1 MSDTAA
7 VRALRTMDLIPYIL
21 EHPGISINQLSKNFA
36 VTEKEI
42 EKDLQL
48 AFMCG
53 LPGYTP
59 YELIDL
65 TYEDGVVSIIDPQVL
80 NKPRSFSSN
89 ERVVIALG
97 LEILKN
103 INSSNDDNLKK
114 IENLSKKFM
123 DEESGDSV
131 MIVEQNLTFP
141 FLNIIN
147 QAVFETRVIVFD
159 YQSISK
165 DVLSNRK
172 VTPYK
177 LFLQNGN
184 LYLSGYDYHAQS
196 DRIFKAD
203 QIVNCAIGGQAN
215 LGQAS
220 SPQKEETVEL
230 IVDLKAVNFIERN
243 STIIIDQK
251 MRNGQLHVKLKVSNF
266 DWLKRAILSNCSP
279 RIQEKPTRSRPFSGT
294 CARTPGKRPASS
306 SPTPPP
312 PPASF
317 STRPSCSTRNSLR
330 SRNVQTSAQ
339 WLWCCSPPARTPAR
353 CPQSREIWRPAPP
366 RSPPPARD
374 PSMKRRSARSPRLS
388 GWMPARRAASPSRWS
403 GTSRISS

>member
-131 MIVEQNLTFP
+131 MIVEQNITFP

-172 VTPYK
+172 VAPYK

-203 QIVNCAIGGQAN
+203 QIVNCAIGDQAN
-215 LGQAS
+215 LGQAN

-230 IVDLKAVNFIERN
+230 VVDLKAVNFIERN

-266 DWLKRAILSNCSP
+266 DWLKRAILSN
-279 RIQEKPTRSRPFSGT
+279 
-294 CARTPGKRPASS
+294 A
-306 SPTPPP
+306 
-312 PPASF
+312 
-317 STRPSCSTRNSLR
+317 PSIKVIS
-330 SRNVQTSAQ
+330 
-339 WLWCCSPPARTPAR
+339 
-353 CPQSREIWRPAPP
+353 PQSLASEVEQMASDLI
-366 RSPPPARD
+366 
-374 PSMKRRSARSPRLS
+374 SAYSGLS
-388 GWMPARRAASPSRWS
+388 
-403 GTSRISS
+403 

>member
-203 QIVNCAIGGQAN
+203 QIVNCAIGDQAN
-215 LGQAS
+215 LGQAN

-243 STIIIDQK
+243 STIIIDQE
-251 MRNGQLHVKLKVSNF
+251 MRNGQLHVKLKVSNI
-266 DWLKRAILSNCSP
+266 DWLKRAILSN
-279 RIQEKPTRSRPFSGT
+279 
-294 CARTPGKRPASS
+294 A
-306 SPTPPP
+306 
-312 PPASF
+312 
-317 STRPSCSTRNSLR
+317 PSIKVIS
-330 SRNVQTSAQ
+330 
-339 WLWCCSPPARTPAR
+339 
-353 CPQSREIWRPAPP
+353 PQSLASQVEQIA
-366 RSPPPARD
+366 SD
-374 PSMKRRSARSPRLS
+374 LISAYSGLS
-388 GWMPARRAASPSRWS
+388 
-403 GTSRISS
+403 

>member
-172 VTPYK
+172 VAPYK

-215 LGQAS
+215 LGQAN

-251 MRNGQLHVKLKVSNF
+251 MRNGQLHVKLKVSNI
-266 DWLKRAILSNCSP
+266 DWLKRAILSN
-279 RIQEKPTRSRPFSGT
+279 
-294 CARTPGKRPASS
+294 A
-306 SPTPPP
+306 
-312 PPASF
+312 
-317 STRPSCSTRNSLR
+317 PSIKVIS
-330 SRNVQTSAQ
+330 
-339 WLWCCSPPARTPAR
+339 
-353 CPQSREIWRPAPP
+353 PQSLASEVEQMASDLI
-366 RSPPPARD
+366 
-374 PSMKRRSARSPRLS
+374 SAYSGLS
-388 GWMPARRAASPSRWS
+388 
-403 GTSRISS
+403 

>member
-1 MSDTAA
+1 
-7 VRALRTMDLIPYIL
+7 MDLIPYIL
-21 EHPGISINQLSKNFA
+21 EHPGISITQLSKDFA

-103 INSSNDDNLKK
+103 INLLNDENLKK

-123 DEESGDSV
+123 DEESGSV
-131 MIVEQNLTFP
+131 MIVEQNLAFP

-147 QAVFETRVIVFD
+147 QAIFETRFIVFD

-165 DVLSNRK
+165 DEISNRK
-172 VTPYK
+172 VAPYK

-184 LYLSGYDYHAQS
+184 LYLSGYDYDAQS

-203 QIVNCAIGGQAN
+203 QIVNCAIGGQAS
-215 LGQAS
+215 LGQAN
-220 SPQKEETVEL
+220 SPQEEETVEL
-230 IVDLKAVNFIERN
+230 TVDLKAVNFIERN
-243 STIIIDQK
+243 STIITDQE
-251 MRNGQLHVKLKVSNF
+251 MRNGQLHVKLKVSNM
-266 DWLKRAILSNCSP
+266 DWLKRAILSN
-279 RIQEKPTRSRPFSGT
+279 
-294 CARTPGKRPASS
+294 A
-306 SPTPPP
+306 
-312 PPASF
+312 
-317 STRPSCSTRNSLR
+317 PSIEVIS
-330 SRNVQTSAQ
+330 
-339 WLWCCSPPARTPAR
+339 
-353 CPQSREIWRPAPP
+353 PQSLASEVQQMASDLI
-366 RSPPPARD
+366 
-374 PSMKRRSARSPRLS
+374 SAYSDLR
-388 GWMPARRAASPSRWS
+388 
-403 GTSRISS
+403 

>member
-21 EHPGISINQLSKNFA
+21 EHPGISITQLSKDFA

-103 INSSNDDNLKK
+103 INSSNEDNLKK

-123 DEESGDSV
+123 DEESGSV
-131 MIVEQNLTFP
+131 MIIEQNLAFP

-147 QAVFETRVIVFD
+147 QAIFETRFIVFD

-165 DVLSNRK
+165 DEISNRK
-172 VTPYK
+172 VAPYK

-184 LYLSGYDYHAQS
+184 LYLSGYDYDAQS

-203 QIVNCAIGGQAN
+203 QIVNCAIGGQAS
-215 LGQAS
+215 LGQAN
-220 SPQKEETVEL
+220 SPQEEETVEL
-230 IVDLKAVNFIERN
+230 TVDLKAVNFIERN
-243 STIIIDQK
+243 STIITDQE
-251 MRNGQLHVKLKVSNF
+251 MRNGQLHVKLKVSNM
-266 DWLKRAILSNCSP
+266 DWLKRAILSN
-279 RIQEKPTRSRPFSGT
+279 
-294 CARTPGKRPASS
+294 A
-306 SPTPPP
+306 
-312 PPASF
+312 
-317 STRPSCSTRNSLR
+317 PSIEVIS
-330 SRNVQTSAQ
+330 
-339 WLWCCSPPARTPAR
+339 
-353 CPQSREIWRPAPP
+353 PQSLASEVQQMASDLI
-366 RSPPPARD
+366 
-374 PSMKRRSARSPRLS
+374 SAYSDLR
-388 GWMPARRAASPSRWS
+388 
-403 GTSRISS
+403 

>member
-21 EHPGISINQLSKNFA
+21 EHPGISIKQLSKDFA

-80 NKPRSFSSN
+80 DKPRSFSSN

-103 INSSNDDNLKK
+103 INSSNEDNLKK
-114 IENLSKKFM
+114 VENLSKKFM
-123 DEESGDSV
+123 DEESGSV
-131 MIVEQNLTFP
+131 MIVEQNLAFP

-147 QAVFETRVIVFD
+147 QAIFETRVIVFD

-165 DVLSNRK
+165 DEISNRK
-172 VTPYK
+172 VAPYK

-184 LYLSGYDYHAQS
+184 LYLSGYDYDAQS

-203 QIVNCAIGGQAN
+203 QIVNCAIGGQAS
-215 LGQAS
+215 LGQAN
-220 SPQKEETVEL
+220 SPQEEETVEL
-230 IVDLKAVNFIERN
+230 TVDLKAVNFIERN
-243 STIIIDQK
+243 STIITDQE
-251 MRNGQLHVKLKVSNF
+251 MRNGQLHVELKVSNME
-266 DWLKRAILSNCSP
+266 WLKRAILSN
-279 RIQEKPTRSRPFSGT
+279 
-294 CARTPGKRPASS
+294 A
-306 SPTPPP
+306 
-312 PPASF
+312 
-317 STRPSCSTRNSLR
+317 PSIKVIS
-330 SRNVQTSAQ
+330 
-339 WLWCCSPPARTPAR
+339 
-353 CPQSREIWRPAPP
+353 PQSLASEVQQMASDLI
-366 RSPPPARD
+366 
-374 PSMKRRSARSPRLS
+374 SAYSDLR
-388 GWMPARRAASPSRWS
+388 
-403 GTSRISS
+403 

>member
-172 VTPYK
+172 VAPYK

-203 QIVNCAIGGQAN
+203 QIVNCAIGNQAN
-215 LGQAS
+215 LGQAN

-230 IVDLKAVNFIERN
+230 VVDLKAVNFIERN

-266 DWLKRAILSNCSP
+266 DWLKRAILSN
-279 RIQEKPTRSRPFSGT
+279 
-294 CARTPGKRPASS
+294 A
-306 SPTPPP
+306 
-312 PPASF
+312 
-317 STRPSCSTRNSLR
+317 PSIKVIS
-330 SRNVQTSAQ
+330 
-339 WLWCCSPPARTPAR
+339 
-353 CPQSREIWRPAPP
+353 PQSLASEVEQMASDLI
-366 RSPPPARD
+366 
-374 PSMKRRSARSPRLS
+374 SAYSGLS
-388 GWMPARRAASPSRWS
+388 KNVG
-403 GTSRISS
+403 

>member
-123 DEESGDSV
+123 DEESDDSV

-203 QIVNCAIGGQAN
+203 QIVNCAIGDQAN
-215 LGQAS
+215 LGQAN

-243 STIIIDQK
+243 STIIIDQE
-251 MRNGQLHVKLKVSNF
+251 MRNGQLHVKLKVSNI
-266 DWLKRAILSNCSP
+266 DWLKRAILSN
-279 RIQEKPTRSRPFSGT
+279 
-294 CARTPGKRPASS
+294 A
-306 SPTPPP
+306 
-312 PPASF
+312 
-317 STRPSCSTRNSLR
+317 PSIKVIS
-330 SRNVQTSAQ
+330 
-339 WLWCCSPPARTPAR
+339 
-353 CPQSREIWRPAPP
+353 PQSLASQVEQIA
-366 RSPPPARD
+366 SD
-374 PSMKRRSARSPRLS
+374 LISAYSGLS
-388 GWMPARRAASPSRWS
+388 
-403 GTSRISS
+403 

>member
-131 MIVEQNLTFP
+131 MIVEQNITFP

-172 VTPYK
+172 VAPYK

-203 QIVNCAIGGQAN
+203 QIVNCAIGDQAN
-215 LGQAS
+215 LGQAN
-220 SPQKEETVEL
+220 SPQKEEAIEL

-266 DWLKRAILSNCSP
+266 DWLKRAILSN
-279 RIQEKPTRSRPFSGT
+279 
-294 CARTPGKRPASS
+294 A
-306 SPTPPP
+306 
-312 PPASF
+312 
-317 STRPSCSTRNSLR
+317 PSIKVIS
-330 SRNVQTSAQ
+330 
-339 WLWCCSPPARTPAR
+339 
-353 CPQSREIWRPAPP
+353 PQSLASEVEQMASDLI
-366 RSPPPARD
+366 
-374 PSMKRRSARSPRLS
+374 SAYSGLS
-388 GWMPARRAASPSRWS
+388 
-403 GTSRISS
+403 

>member
-1 MSDTAA
+1 
-7 VRALRTMDLIPYIL
+7 
-21 EHPGISINQLSKNFA
+21 
-36 VTEKEI
+36 
-42 EKDLQL
+42 
-48 AFMCG
+48 MCG

-103 INSSNDDNLKK
+103 INASNDDNLKK

-215 LGQAS
+215 LGQAN

-251 MRNGQLHVKLKVSNF
+251 MRNGQLHVKLKVSNI
-266 DWLKRAILSNCSP
+266 DWLKRAILSN
-279 RIQEKPTRSRPFSGT
+279 
-294 CARTPGKRPASS
+294 A
-306 SPTPPP
+306 
-312 PPASF
+312 
-317 STRPSCSTRNSLR
+317 PSIKVIS
-330 SRNVQTSAQ
+330 
-339 WLWCCSPPARTPAR
+339 
-353 CPQSREIWRPAPP
+353 PQSLASEVEQMASDLI
-366 RSPPPARD
+366 
-374 PSMKRRSARSPRLS
+374 SAYSGLS
-388 GWMPARRAASPSRWS
+388 
-403 GTSRISS
+403 

>member
-172 VTPYK
+172 VAPYK

-203 QIVNCAIGGQAN
+203 QIVNCAIGDQAN
-215 LGQAS
+215 LGQAN

-251 MRNGQLHVKLKVSNF
+251 MRNDQLHVKLKVSNF
-266 DWLKRAILSNCSP
+266 DWLKRAILSN
-279 RIQEKPTRSRPFSGT
+279 
-294 CARTPGKRPASS
+294 A
-306 SPTPPP
+306 
-312 PPASF
+312 
-317 STRPSCSTRNSLR
+317 PSIKVIS
-330 SRNVQTSAQ
+330 
-339 WLWCCSPPARTPAR
+339 
-353 CPQSREIWRPAPP
+353 PQSLASEVEQMASDLI
-366 RSPPPARD
+366 
-374 PSMKRRSARSPRLS
+374 SAYSGLS
-388 GWMPARRAASPSRWS
+388 
-403 GTSRISS
+403 